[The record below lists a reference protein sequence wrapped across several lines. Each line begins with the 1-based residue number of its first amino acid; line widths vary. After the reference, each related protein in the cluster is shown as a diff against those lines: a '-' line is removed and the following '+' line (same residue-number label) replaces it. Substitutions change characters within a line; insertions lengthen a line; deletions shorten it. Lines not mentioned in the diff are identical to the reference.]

1 LLNESTQSK
10 EYRPITLTKAH
21 LTYSIRK
28 GLGLP
33 KRRSSAV
40 AGSLFEIMQAT
51 PANGNDILLSGFG
64 KFWVKDKEDRKGR
77 NPQTEE
83 GMMLRAR
90 REGGDV

>member
-1 LLNESTQSK
+1 M
-10 EYRPITLTKAH
+10 
-21 LTYSIRK
+21 
-28 GLGLP
+28 
-33 KRRSSAV
+33 